1 LSIFAIIKRNKN
13 IHSADIF
20 GMKFAIEYLQSAT
33 TFLEY
38 GFKFFDYNILH
49 DGPVFNILQRAF
61 KTTED
66 Y

>member
-1 LSIFAIIKRNKN
+1 
-13 IHSADIF
+13 
-20 GMKFAIEYLQSAT
+20 MKFAIEYLKPAI